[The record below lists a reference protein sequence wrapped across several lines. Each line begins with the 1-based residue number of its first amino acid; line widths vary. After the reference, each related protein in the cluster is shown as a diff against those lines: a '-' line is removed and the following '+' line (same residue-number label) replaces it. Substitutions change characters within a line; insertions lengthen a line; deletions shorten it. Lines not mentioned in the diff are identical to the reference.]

1 MRWFPESFQ
10 IVPMSKKHLA
20 ILLIE
25 DDPTFAS
32 ALQALLKRKSIFSF
46 DCSHA
51 TTLEDTNAI
60 INQKQFDVILLDLTL
75 PDSKGI
81 ETLNAVR
88 RRGYACPVIIL
99 TGQDEEDLGI
109 QAMKAG
115 AQDYLIKGEID
126 GRLLSRAI
134 THAIERARLIY
145 EREDFLATLTHD
157 LKNPLI
163 GANRVIELLAEE
175 KLGALNEEQIN
186 LLFHIKNSNW
196 TLLTLIGNLLEVYRF
211 EKDLATLYF
220 EHTNLMQIVNNCMR
234 EIAPIA
240 SDRNI
245 QVLADIPD
253 NSEAVVLADCD
264 SLTRVLRN
272 LLDNALKYTPTG
284 GEVKVS
290 LSSSADRVLLK
301 VSDTGPGI
309 PEEDR
314 KHLFE
319 RFWRGRASRRH
330 TPGTGLGLYLCQQIV
345 SLHKGTISCTCP
357 ADKGTSFL
365 VELPR
370 EVNMLS
376 SA

>member
-1 MRWFPESFQ
+1 
-10 IVPMSKKHLA
+10 MSRQHLE

-25 DDPTFAS
+25 DDPTFAA
-32 ALQALLKRKSIFSF
+32 ALQVLLKRKSIFTF
-46 DCSHA
+46 DCVHTDSLQE
-51 TTLEDTNAI
+51 TERILSE
-60 INQKQFDVILLDLTL
+60 KVFDVILLDLTL
-75 PDSKGI
+75 ADSAGI

-88 RRGYACPVIIL
+88 RSAHSCPVIIM
-99 TGQDEEDLGI
+99 TGQDEENLGV

-134 THAIERARLIY
+134 THAIERARLLF

-175 KLGALNEEQIN
+175 KIGKLNDEQIN

-220 EHTNLMQIVNNCMR
+220 EHTNLMQIVNNCMK

-240 SDRNI
+240 DDRNI
-245 QVLADIPD
+245 QMHKDIPD
-253 NSEAVVLADCD
+253 NAEAVVFADSD

-290 LSSSADRVLLK
+290 LSSSPESVLLK

-345 SLHKGTISCTCP
+345 TLHKGTISCSCP

-370 EVNMLS
+370 QIATM
-376 SA
+376 

>member
-1 MRWFPESFQ
+1 
-10 IVPMSKKHLA
+10 MSKKHLA

-25 DDPTFAS
+25 DDPIFAA
-32 ALQALLKRKSIFSF
+32 ALQALLKRKSIFTF
-46 DCSHA
+46 DLLHA
-51 TTLEDTNAI
+51 TTFAQADKVLLQT
-60 INQKQFDVILLDLTL
+60 QFDVILLDLTL
-75 PDSKGI
+75 PDVSGLD
-81 ETLNAVR
+81 TLHAVR
-88 RRGYACPVIIL
+88 KRGVSCPVIIL
-99 TGQDEEDLGI
+99 TGRDEEDLGI

-115 AQDYLIKGEID
+115 AQDYLLKGEID

-163 GANRVIELLAEE
+163 GANRVIELLAER
-175 KLGALNEEQIN
+175 KIGDLNDEQVN
-186 LLFHIKNSNW
+186 LLTHIKNSNW

-211 EKDLATLYF
+211 EKDLDTLYF
-220 EHTNLMQIVNNCMR
+220 EHTNLMQIVNNCMK

-240 SDRNI
+240 FDRNI
-245 QVLADIPD
+245 QVTKEIADE
-253 NSEAVVLADCD
+253 SEAIVLADAD
-264 SLTRVLRN
+264 SLSRVLRN
-272 LLDNALKYTPTG
+272 LLDNALKYTPSG
-284 GEVKVS
+284 GQVKVS
-290 LSSSADRVLLK
+290 VSSSDDIVQLS

-330 TPGTGLGLYLCQQIV
+330 TPGTGLGLYLCQQII
-345 SLHKGTISCTCP
+345 SMHKGKISCTCP
-357 ADKGTSFL
+357 SEVGTSFV

-370 EVNMLS
+370 ENTIL
-376 SA
+376 AG

>member
-1 MRWFPESFQ
+1 
-10 IVPMSKKHLA
+10 MSKKHLA
-20 ILLIE
+20 ILLVE
-25 DDPTFAS
+25 DDPTFAA
-32 ALQALLKRKSIFSF
+32 ALQALLKRKSIFTF
-46 DCSHA
+46 DLAHA
-51 TTLEDTNAI
+51 ATLADADQI
-60 INQKQFDVILLDLTL
+60 LSQRQFDVILLDLTL
-75 PDSKGI
+75 PDSMGLD
-81 ETLNAVR
+81 TLNSVR
-88 RRGYACPVIIL
+88 KRGYSCPVIIL
-99 TGQDEEDLGI
+99 TGRDEEDLGI

-134 THAIERARLIY
+134 THAIERARLIF

-163 GANRVIELLAEE
+163 GANRVIELLAE
-175 KLGALNEEQIN
+175 KKIGDLNDEQVN
-186 LLFHIKNSNW
+186 LLTHIKNSNW

-211 EKDLATLYF
+211 EKDLDTLYF
-220 EHTNLMQIVNNCMR
+220 EHTNLMQIVNNCMK

-240 SDRNI
+240 CDRNI
-245 QVLADIPD
+245 QVVKEVTDDADAI
-253 NSEAVVLADCD
+253 VLADAD
-264 SLTRVLRN
+264 SLSRVLRN

-284 GEVKVS
+284 GQVRVS
-290 LSSSADRVLLK
+290 LVNSVDTVQLR

-345 SLHKGTISCTCP
+345 SMHKGKISCTSP
-357 ADKGTSFL
+357 SETGTSFV

-370 EVNMLS
+370 ENITMAV
-376 SA
+376 